1 MVSYA
6 CNPGTQEMEAGESE
20 SQGHPGLHLQFIV
33 QDQSGIHET
42 ESQNKQHNKPRGK
55 KILKSTPRRPRWGLK
70 FIKKKKNPLGTNS
83 GCTKGFPCELRVLSQ
98 ANCMSFLIL
107 KQITRDPAQQLSLT
121 QPRREV
127 KSAAGGLLP
136 RINLGV

>member
-1 MVSYA
+1 
-6 CNPGTQEMEAGESE
+6 MEAGEPE

-55 KILKSTPRRPRWGLK
+55 KNPQIHTQKAEVGAQ
-70 FIKKKKNPLGTNS
+70 IHQEKKTPLGTNS

>member
-55 KILKSTPRRPRWGLK
+55 KKSSNPHPEGQGGGSNSSR
-70 FIKKKKNPLGTNS
+70 KKNPLGTNS